1 MKPRAADFI
10 SKAHQRAGEMRKT
23 KKKLMLDEA
32 RQQLRQ
38 ARDRRLQDIIME
50 FGLDPDAK
58 WTMIE
63 LEVPTEEG
71 LKEAETEL
79 SVVGC
84 TDEHI

>member
-1 MKPRAADFI
+1 
-10 SKAHQRAGEMRKT
+10 
-23 KKKLMLDEA
+23 
-32 RQQLRQ
+32 
-38 ARDRRLQDIIME
+38 ME

-84 TDEHI
+84 TDEHIWTSTPKKPSSKDKTRAATLCNKQHSGDRSYMKYIAKRDINSL